1 MTPAIRFLAAATA
14 AALLALGA
22 AQAQGWPT
30 KPVKMIVPATPGGTI
45 DPLTRVVADAL
56 SKDLGHQFV
65 VENRPG
71 AQGNTGLAALAKSDP
86 DGYTLGMAAS
96 SMLAIN
102 PHLYKGMPYDPLR
115 DLAPIALVGDVQNVL
130 VVHPSIPAKTLKEFT
145 DYVSANPGRLN
156 FGSSGNGS
164 SMHLSGELYKKL
176 SGTQMQHVPYA
187 NVGDAT
193 KDLVAGRTQLMFQL
207 MTGIVGQVK
216 AGTVRP
222 IVVLSDR
229 RSSALPDVPTTVE
242 AGMPQLQSSVWFG
255 IVGPQGTPNVVVD
268 RVNVEVTK
276 LLADPA
282 FRKRLSDIGAEPFPG
297 GPADFAKRLAE
308 EYARWG
314 EVVKLSGAR
323 IE

>member
-1 MTPAIRFLAAATA
+1 MTPAIRLLAAAA
-14 AALLALGA
+14 AMLVLGA
-22 AQAQGWPT
+22 AEAQSWPM
-30 KPVKMIVPATPGGTI
+30 KPVKVIVPATPGGTI

-71 AQGNTGLAALAKSDP
+71 AQGNTGLAAVAKADP

-102 PHLYKGMPYDPLR
+102 PHLYTKMPYDPLK

-145 DYVSANPGRLN
+145 DYVSANPGKLN

-164 SMHLSGELYKKL
+164 SMHLSGELFKKL

-216 AGTVRP
+216 AGNVRP

-268 RVNVEVTK
+268 RMNAEVTK

-282 FRKRLSDIGAEPFPG
+282 FRKRLNDIGAEPFPG
-297 GPADFAKRLAE
+297 GPAEFAKRLAE

>member
-1 MTPAIRFLAAATA
+1 MKLAIHLAAAA
-14 AALLALGA
+14 AAFAVGTA
-22 AQAQGWPT
+22 HAQGPWPA
-30 KPVKMIVPATPGGTI
+30 KPVRVIVPATPGGTI
-45 DPLTRVVADAL
+45 DPLTRLVGDAL
-56 SKDLGHQFV
+56 SRDLGQTFV

-71 AQGNTGLAALAKSDP
+71 AQGNTGLAAVAKADP
-86 DGYTLGMAAS
+86 DGYTLAMAAS

-102 PHLYKGMPYDPLR
+102 PHLYKTMPYDPLK

-130 VVHPSIPAKTLKEFT
+130 VVHPSMPVRTFKEFT
-145 DYVSANPGRLN
+145 DYVNANPGKLN

-164 SMHLSGELYKKL
+164 SMHLSGELFKKL
-176 SGTQMQHVPYA
+176 SGTQMQHIPYA
-187 NVGDAT
+187 NVGEAT

-207 MTGIVGQVK
+207 MTGVVGQVK
-216 AGTVRP
+216 AGNLRP

-229 RSSALPDVPTTVE
+229 RSTALPDVPTTVE
-242 AGMPQLQSSVWFG
+242 AGMPQLISSVWFG
-255 IVGPQGTPNVVVD
+255 LVGPPGTPKAVVD
-268 RVNVEVTK
+268 RLNAEVTK

-282 FRKRLSDIGAEPFPG
+282 FRKRLGDIGAEPLTG
-297 GPADFAKRLAE
+297 GPAEFAKRLAE

>member
-1 MTPAIRFLAAATA
+1 MKLVSGLLAAA
-14 AALLALGA
+14 AALAVGA
-22 AQAQGWPT
+22 VQAQGWPT
-30 KPVKMIVPATPGGTI
+30 KPVRVIVPATPGGTI

-71 AQGNTGLAALAKSDP
+71 AQGNTGLAAVAKADP

-102 PHLYKGMPYDPLR
+102 PHLYAKMPYDPLK

-130 VVHPSIPAKTLKEFT
+130 VVHPSMPVKTLKEFT
-145 DYVSANPGRLN
+145 DYVNANPGKLN

-164 SMHLSGELYKKL
+164 SMHLSGELFKKL
-176 SGTQMQHVPYA
+176 SATQMQHVPYA

-216 AGTVRP
+216 AGNVRA

-255 IVGPQGTPNVVVD
+255 IVGPQATPKPVVD
-268 RVNVEVTK
+268 RVQAEVAK

-282 FRKRLSDIGAEPFPG
+282 FRKRLTDIGAEPLAG

-308 EYARWG
+308 
-314 EVVKLSGAR
+314 
-323 IE
+323 

>member
-1 MTPAIRFLAAATA
+1 MTPAIRLLAAAAAMLVLGTA
-14 AALLALGA
+14 E
-22 AQAQGWPT
+22 AQSWPM
-30 KPVKMIVPATPGGTI
+30 KPVKVIVPATPGGTI

-71 AQGNTGLAALAKSDP
+71 AQGNTGLAAVAKADP

-102 PHLYKGMPYDPLR
+102 PHLYTKMPYDPLK

-145 DYVSANPGRLN
+145 DYVSANPGKLN

-164 SMHLSGELYKKL
+164 SMHLSGELFKKL

-216 AGTVRP
+216 AGNVRP

-268 RVNVEVTK
+268 RVNAEVTK

-282 FRKRLSDIGAEPFPG
+282 FRKRLNDIGAEPFPG
-297 GPADFAKRLAE
+297 GPAEFAKRLAE

>member
-1 MTPAIRFLAAATA
+1 MKLVVRLLVAAVAAMALATA
-14 AALLALGA
+14 H
-22 AQAQGWPT
+22 AQGWPT
-30 KPVKMIVPATPGGTI
+30 KPVRMIVPATPGGTI
-45 DPLTRVVADAL
+45 DPLTRVVADQL
-56 SKDLGHQFV
+56 SKTFGQQFV

-71 AQGNTGLAALAKSDP
+71 AQGNTGLAAIAKADA

-102 PHLYKGMPYDPLR
+102 PHLYRTMPYDPLK

-145 DYVSANPGRLN
+145 EYVNANPGKLN

-176 SGTQMQHVPYA
+176 TGTQMQHVPYA
-187 NVGDAT
+187 NVGEAT

-216 AGTVRP
+216 AGNVRP
-222 IVVLSDR
+222 IVVLSES

-242 AGMPQLQSSVWFG
+242 VGMPQLQSSVWFG
-255 IVGPQGTPNVVVD
+255 VVGPQGTPKPVIE
-268 RVNVEVTK
+268 RVQAEVAK

-282 FRKRLSDIGAEPFPG
+282 FRKRLTDIGAEPLAG
-297 GPADFAKRLAE
+297 GPAEFAKKLAD

-314 EVVKLSGAR
+314 EIVRLSGAR

>member
-1 MTPAIRFLAAATA
+1 MKIAIRLLAAAI
-14 AALLALGA
+14 AALAVGA

-30 KPVKMIVPATPGGTI
+30 KPVRVIVPATPGGTI

-56 SKDLGHQFV
+56 SKDIGQQFV

-71 AQGNTGLAALAKSDP
+71 AQGNTGLAAVAKAEP

-102 PHLYKGMPYDPLR
+102 PHLYAKMPYDPLK

-130 VVHPSIPAKTLKEFT
+130 VVHPSVPAKTLKEFT
-145 DYVSANPGRLN
+145 DYVNANAGKLN

-187 NVGDAT
+187 NVGEAT

-216 AGTVRP
+216 AGNVRA
-222 IVVLSDR
+222 IVVLSES

-255 IVGPQGTPNVVVD
+255 LVAPQGTPKPVID
-268 RVNVEVTK
+268 RVQGAVAK
-276 LLADPA
+276 MLADPA
-282 FRKRLSDIGAEPFPG
+282 FRKRLTDIGAEPLAG
-297 GPADFAKRLAE
+297 GPADFAKKLAA

-314 EVVKLSGAR
+314 EIVKLSGAR

>member
-1 MTPAIRFLAAATA
+1 MKLVVRLLAAAVA
-14 AALLALGA
+14 AAAFVSA
-22 AQAQGWPT
+22 HAQGWPA
-30 KPVKMIVPATPGGTI
+30 KPVRMIVPATPGGTI
-45 DPLTRVVADAL
+45 DPLTRVVADQL
-56 SKDLGHQFV
+56 SKTFGQQFV

-71 AQGNTGLAALAKSDP
+71 AQGNTGLAAVAKAEA

-102 PHLYKGMPYDPLR
+102 PHLYKTMPYDPLK

-145 DYVSANPGRLN
+145 DYVNANPGQLN

-176 SGTQMQHVPYA
+176 TGTQMQHVPYA
-187 NVGDAT
+187 NVGEAT

-216 AGTVRP
+216 AGNVRP
-222 IVVLSDR
+222 IVVLSES

-242 AGMPQLQSSVWFG
+242 VGMPQLQSSVWFG
-255 IVGPQGTPNVVVD
+255 VVGPQGTPKPVIE
-268 RVNVEVTK
+268 RVQAEVAK

-282 FRKRLSDIGAEPFPG
+282 FRKRLTDIGAEPLAG
-297 GPADFAKRLAE
+297 GPAEFAKKLAD

-314 EVVKLSGAR
+314 EIVRLSGAR

>member
-1 MTPAIRFLAAATA
+1 MKLVVRLLAAAVAATA
-14 AALLALGA
+14 FVT
-22 AQAQGWPT
+22 AQAQGWPA
-30 KPVKMIVPATPGGTI
+30 KPVRMIVPATPGGTI
-45 DPLTRVVADAL
+45 DPLTRVVADQL
-56 SKDLGHQFV
+56 SKAFGQQFV

-71 AQGNTGLAALAKSDP
+71 AQGNTGLAAVAKADA

-102 PHLYKGMPYDPLR
+102 PHLYKTMPYDPLK

-145 DYVSANPGRLN
+145 DYASANPGKLN

-176 SGTQMQHVPYA
+176 TGTQMQHVPYA
-187 NVGDAT
+187 NVGEAT

-216 AGTVRP
+216 AGNVRP
-222 IVVLSDR
+222 IVVLSET

-242 AGMPQLQSSVWFG
+242 VGMPQLQSSVWFG
-255 IVGPQGTPNVVVD
+255 VVGPAGTPKQVVD
-268 RVNVEVTK
+268 RVQAEVAR

-282 FRKRLSDIGAEPFPG
+282 FRKRLTDIGAEPLAG
-297 GPADFAKRLAE
+297 GPAEFAKKLAD

-314 EVVKLSGAR
+314 EVVKVSGAR

>member
-1 MTPAIRFLAAATA
+1 MKLVIRLLAAATA
-14 AALLALGA
+14 ALAVGA
-22 AQAQGWPT
+22 AQAQSWPT
-30 KPVKMIVPATPGGTI
+30 KPVRMIVPATPGGTI
-45 DPLTRVVADAL
+45 DPLTRIVADAL
-56 SKDLGHQFV
+56 SKDFGHQFV

-71 AQGNTGLAALAKSDP
+71 AQGNTGLAAIAKADS

-102 PHLYKGMPYDPLR
+102 PHLYKTMPYDPLK

-145 DYVSANPGRLN
+145 DYVNANPGKLN

-187 NVGDAT
+187 NVGEAT

-216 AGTVRP
+216 AGNVRP

-229 RSSALPDVPTTVE
+229 RSTALPDVPTTAE

-255 IVGPQGTPNVVVD
+255 LVGPHGTPKPVID
-268 RVNVEVTK
+268 RVHAEVAK
-276 LLADPA
+276 MLADPA
-282 FRKRLSDIGAEPFPG
+282 FRKRLTDIGAEPLAG
-297 GPADFAKRLAE
+297 GPAEFAKRLAE

-314 EVVKLSGAR
+314 EIVKLSGAR

>member
-1 MTPAIRFLAAATA
+1 MKLAIRLFAAAA
-14 AALLALGA
+14 AALAVGTVQ
-22 AQAQGWPT
+22 AQAWPS
-30 KPVKMIVPATPGGTI
+30 KPVRVIVPATPGGTI
-45 DPLTRVVADAL
+45 DPLTRVTADAL
-56 SKDLGHQFV
+56 SKALGHPVV

-71 AQGNTGLAALAKSDP
+71 AQGNTGLAAVAKADP

-102 PHLYKGMPYDPLR
+102 PHLYKAMPYDPLK

-130 VVHPSIPAKTLKEFT
+130 VVNPSVPVRTLKEFT
-145 DYVSANPGRLN
+145 DYVNANPGKLN

-176 SGTQMQHVPYA
+176 SGTQMQHIPYA

-207 MTGIVGQVK
+207 MTGVVGQIK
-216 AGTVRP
+216 AGNLRP
-222 IVVLSDR
+222 IVVLSDQ
-229 RSSALPDVPTTVE
+229 RSTALPDVPTTVE
-242 AGMPQLQSSVWFG
+242 AGMPLLQSSVWFG
-255 IVGPQGTPNVVVD
+255 IVGPPGTPKPVID
-268 RVNVEVTK
+268 RVQAEVAK

-282 FRKRLSDIGAEPFPG
+282 FRKRLTDIGAEPLAG
-297 GPADFAKRLAE
+297 GPAEFAQRLNA

-314 EVVKLSGAR
+314 EVVKLSGAK

>member
-1 MTPAIRFLAAATA
+1 MTPAIRFLAAAVV
-14 AALLALGA
+14 LLALGT
-22 AQAQGWPT
+22 AQAQSWPA

-45 DPLTRVVADAL
+45 DPLTRVAADAL
-56 SKDLGHQFV
+56 SKDLGPQFV

-71 AQGNTGLAALAKSDP
+71 AQGNTGLAAVAKADP

-102 PHLYKGMPYDPLR
+102 PHLYAKMPYDPLK

-187 NVGDAT
+187 NVGEAT

-255 IVGPQGTPNVVVD
+255 IVGPQGTPSVVVD
-268 RVNVEVTK
+268 RVNAEVTK

-282 FRKRLSDIGAEPFPG
+282 FRKRLADIGAEPFPG
-297 GPADFAKRLAE
+297 GPAEFAKRLAE

-314 EVVKLSGAR
+314 EIVKLSGAR

>member
-1 MTPAIRFLAAATA
+1 MKRAIRILAAA

-30 KPVKMIVPATPGGTI
+30 KPVKVIVPATPGGTI

-56 SKDLGHQFV
+56 SKDLGYQFV

-71 AQGNTGLAALAKSDP
+71 AQGNTGLAAVAKADP

-102 PHLYKGMPYDPLR
+102 PHLSAKMPYDPLK

-145 DYVSANPGRLN
+145 DYVNANPGKLN

-176 SGTQMQHVPYA
+176 TGTQMQHVPYA
-187 NVGDAT
+187 NVGEAT

-229 RSSALPDVPTTVE
+229 RSTALPDVPTTVE

-255 IVGPQGTPNVVVD
+255 IVGPQGTPKIAID
-268 RVNVEVTK
+268 HVNAEVTK

-282 FRKRLSDIGAEPFPG
+282 FRKRLADIGAEPFPG
-297 GPADFAKRLAE
+297 GPAEFAKRLAE

>member
-1 MTPAIRFLAAATA
+1 MTPAIRFLAAAAT
-14 AALLALGA
+14 LFLLGA
-22 AQAQGWPT
+22 AQAQSWPT

-71 AQGNTGLAALAKSDP
+71 AQGNTGLAAVAKADP
-86 DGYTLGMAAS
+86 DGYTLGIAAS

-102 PHLYKGMPYDPLR
+102 PHLYKVMPYDPLK

-130 VVHPSIPAKTLKEFT
+130 VVHPSIPATTLKEFT
-145 DYVSANPGRLN
+145 DYVNANPGKLN

-187 NVGDAT
+187 NVGEAT

-216 AGTVRP
+216 AGNVRP

-268 RVNVEVTK
+268 RVNAEVTK

-282 FRKRLSDIGAEPFPG
+282 FRKRLNDIGAEPFPG
-297 GPADFAKRLAE
+297 GPAEFTRRLAE

>member
-1 MTPAIRFLAAATA
+1 MTPGMRVLAAA

-22 AQAQGWPT
+22 AQAQSWPT

-56 SKDLGHQFV
+56 SKDLGDQFV

-71 AQGNTGLAALAKSDP
+71 AQGNTGLAAVAKADP

-102 PHLYKGMPYDPLR
+102 PHLYKAMPYDPLK

-130 VVHPSIPAKTLKEFT
+130 VVHPSIPANTLKEFT
-145 DYVSANPGRLN
+145 DYVNANPGKLN

-187 NVGDAT
+187 NVGEAT

-242 AGMPQLQSSVWFG
+242 AGLPQLQSSVWFG
-255 IVGPQGTPNVVVD
+255 IVGPHGTPNVVVE
-268 RVNVEVTK
+268 RVNGEVTK

-282 FRKRLSDIGAEPFPG
+282 FRKRLNDIGAEPFPG
-297 GPADFAKRLAE
+297 GPAEFAKRLAE

>member
-1 MTPAIRFLAAATA
+1 MKLVRGFLALAAA
-14 AALLALGA
+14 LAVGA
-22 AQAQGWPT
+22 VQAQGWPT
-30 KPVKMIVPATPGGTI
+30 KPVRVIVPASPGGTI

-56 SKDLGHQFV
+56 SKDLGQQFL

-71 AQGNTGLAALAKSDP
+71 AQGNTGLAAVAKADA
-86 DGYTLGMAAS
+86 DGYTIGMAAS

-102 PHLYKGMPYDPLR
+102 PHLYAKMPYDTLK

-130 VVHPSIPAKTLKEFT
+130 VVHPSMPVKTLKEFT
-145 DYVSANPGRLN
+145 DYAKANPGKLN

-164 SMHLSGELYKKL
+164 SMHLAGELYKKL

-187 NVGDAT
+187 NVGEST

-216 AGTVRP
+216 AGNVRA

-255 IVGPQGTPNVVVD
+255 LVAPHGTPQPVID
-268 RVNVEVTK
+268 RLQAEVAK
-276 LLADPA
+276 LIADPA
-282 FRKRLSDIGAEPFPG
+282 FQKRLIGIGAEPLAG
-297 GPADFAKRLAE
+297 GAAEFAKRRAD

-314 EVVKLSGAR
+314 EIVKLSGAR